1 LLHVVLDCQD
11 PESLAAFWVHVLGY
25 RVLRSAGAF
34 VVLIPDG
41 GQGPA
46 FLLQRAAD
54 AKTGKNRM
62 HVDIPSDDVEASAT
76 DLVAHGATRLSAEP
90 IEELGT
96 RWITLAD
103 PEGNEFDVSMS
114 VAAG

>member
-1 LLHVVLDCQD
+1 MLHGVLDCQD
-11 PESLAAFWVHVLGY
+11 PESLATFWAHALGY
-25 RVLRSAGAF
+25 RIVRSEGVF

-41 GQGPA
+41 GEGPP
-46 FLLQRAAD
+46 FLLQQVAD
-54 AKTGKNRM
+54 AKGGKNRM
-62 HVDIPSDDVEASAT
+62 HVDIPSDDVEATAT

-96 RWITLAD
+96 SWITLAD

-114 VAAG
+114 VPAG